1 MLTYK
6 IRMVRSIAAFTKR
19 SQTSEC
25 TKLGFQDTL
34 AALLVKA
41 LAWCFYFLFIIL
53 RNTANCGPGA
63 PLNSTGLMY
72 FVFVSD

>member
-6 IRMVRSIAAFTKR
+6 IRIVRSIAAFTER

-25 TKLGFQDTL
+25 IKLGFQDTL

-53 RNTANCGPGA
+53 RNTPNCGPGA

-72 FVFVSD
+72 FVFISD